1 MKSEENGHIHLTLGA
16 LKLCYKSVEQLYI
29 LILPTEV
36 IIFFAFEAPGSS
48 WR

>member
-1 MKSEENGHIHLTLGA
+1 MKSEENGHIHLTLGP
-16 LKLCYKSVEQLYI
+16 LKLCYKIGRTAYI